1 MAKLRDDNFYQI
13 YGWMIS
19 KLGLKGTQLSIFAI
33 IYNVSQDGETEYA
46 GSITY
51 LQEFCGGVSKSTIL
65 RALKALTNAGFL
77 LRREEE
83 LFGCVF
89 VRYKANMDLI
99 ESLSEEGVSKS
110 NGGCQNDTGVFT

>member
-51 LQEFCGGVSKSTIL
+51 LQEFCGGVSKSREGSGVVGLCNGRLSPL
-65 RALKALTNAGFL
+65 RINSG
-77 LRREEE
+77 
-83 LFGCVF
+83 
-89 VRYKANMDLI
+89 
-99 ESLSEEGVSKS
+99 
-110 NGGCQNDTGVFT
+110 